1 MKFLKKFTV
10 VDLFKKIDQLNKE
23 KDKTIELINEY
34 SNNAVVVEYY
44 IRKKDKL
51 QTKIEF
57 LLELIDELN
66 ITSKELGD

>member
-23 KDKTIELINEY
+23 KDKTIEFINEY

-66 ITSKELGD
+66 ITSKELGE

>member
-66 ITSKELGD
+66 ITSKELGE

>member
-10 VDLFKKIDQLNKE
+10 VDLFEKIDQLNKE
-23 KDKTIELINEY
+23 KDKTIEFINEY
-34 SNNAVVVEYY
+34 SNNAVAVEYY

>member
-23 KDKTIELINEY
+23 KDKTIEFINEY

>member
-10 VDLFKKIDQLNKE
+10 ADLFEKIDQLNKE

-34 SNNAVVVEYY
+34 SNNAVAVEYY

-66 ITSKELGD
+66 MTSKELGD